1 MNERREPRRT
11 IVLGLDGSKGAR
23 AAVLWCCD
31 AAPRLEADVVAVYA
45 FSSSVADIP
54 STVALPLLST
64 SDPQFRHALT
74 EALEEWC
81 APLRDAGVQYRTVV
95 LDGSPAEVLM
105 RVAEDLD
112 ASLVVV
118 GRRGSGG
125 FVEML
130 LGSVPHTLSHHA
142 RTPLVIVP
150 SSRFDP

>member
-1 MNERREPRRT
+1 MNEQREPRRT
-11 IVLGLDGSKGAR
+11 IVLGLDGSKGAQ
-23 AAVLWCCD
+23 AALLWCCD
-31 AAPRLEADVVAVYA
+31 AAPRLEADVVAVYT
-45 FSSSVADIP
+45 FYSTVADIP
-54 STVALPLLST
+54 STMALPPVST
-64 SDPQFRHALT
+64 ADPQFRHALAD
-74 EALEEWC
+74 ALEEWC

-95 LDGSPAEVLM
+95 FDGSPAEVLI

-130 LGSVPHTLSHHA
+130 LGSVPHTLSHRA

-150 SSRFDP
+150 VPSEP